1 MYATINH
8 EPAETDKYRLQ
19 EIIEVAPTGTNYSD
33 PLEGTHSIQTTSGS
47 DLLIYWDPHKN
58 CLTTQSAKTDKIN
71 KLATTSQML
80 SEINEAFGLPVKDYE
95 RIFNI
100 KRATYYNWKKGMEPA
115 DQNHSQK
122 IDALYE
128 IASEVKQFN
137 HHAYGRLAKTRPVN
151 GKTLL
156 DLLSESPINK
166 QAVIETCKN
175 LTQLITARENHQPDK
190 VSNVALSGVYI
201 EDSGTSK

>member
-1 MYATINH
+1 
-8 EPAETDKYRLQ
+8 
-19 EIIEVAPTGTNYSD
+19 
-33 PLEGTHSIQTTSGS
+33 
-47 DLLIYWDPHKN
+47 
-58 CLTTQSAKTDKIN
+58 
-71 KLATTSQML
+71 
-80 SEINEAFGLPVKDYE
+80 
-95 RIFNI
+95 
-100 KRATYYNWKKGMEPA
+100 
-115 DQNHSQK
+115 
-122 IDALYE
+122 
-128 IASEVKQFN
+128 
-137 HHAYGRLAKTRPVN
+137 RLAKTRPVN